1 MDEIRTAVWLQTAV
15 RSSKIALCRQQDG
28 LMGLMCLRSLGV
40 GFGKFLKQTS
50 PRRYALLAKT

>member
-28 LMGLMCLRSLGV
+28 LMGADVLEIVRGWLWEVS
-40 GFGKFLKQTS
+40 
-50 PRRYALLAKT
+50 